1 MTQRILTFASNLR
14 VGFFLALRQLRR
26 SNPWTTALIIL
37 VMILTFLNLV
47 VLSGI
52 LVGLTE
58 GAIRAVR
65 EKYTGDV
72 IITAPREKQFIE
84 NSTRVINTV
93 ENFPEVSSYTARYTE
108 GGTAESNY
116 KTPGRETDK
125 PEEVAVTFAGIDPEK
140 EDETTGLSDLLVEGT
155 YLEDDDFDQVMIGA
169 LLLRRYL
176 DFESELFLTLEDV
189 YVGDTIRVR
198 IGDVTREVTV
208 KGILKSKVD
217 EIDRRIFFTDKQ
229 FRTLVGREDFN
240 VDEISMKLISGA
252 NPVSVRDGLIASGID
267 SSFAK
272 VQTFEDAQP
281 KFLKDIQQTFRLL
294 GNIVSSL
301 GLFVASITV
310 FIVIFINALTRRK
323 FIGILKGIGID
334 GRAIEMSYVIQSFFY
349 AIVGATVGIS
359 ITYLILVPFFQ
370 KYPIDFPFSDGI
382 LVAPPFEVGISA
394 LLLIVITIIAGYVP
408 SRMIVRKN
416 TLDSILGR

>member
-1 MTQRILTFASNLR
+1 MFFSNLR
-14 VGFFLALRQLRR
+14 VGFFLALRQIRR
-26 SNPWTTALIIL
+26 SNPWTTILIIL

-65 EKYTGDV
+65 ERYTGDV

-84 NSTRVINTV
+84 NSPRVIRTV
-93 ENFPEVSSYTARYTE
+93 ESFPEIESYTARYTE

-116 KTPGRETDK
+116 KTPGRETDIS
-125 PEEVAVTFAGIDPEK
+125 EEVAVTFAGIDPLQ
-140 EDETTGLSDLLVEGT
+140 EDLATNLSSQLVEGT

-169 LLLRRYL
+169 LLLKRYL

-189 YVGDTIRVR
+189 FVGDKIRVK
-198 IGDVTREVTV
+198 IGDITREVTV

-217 EIDRRIFFTDKQ
+217 EVDRRIFFTDKQ

-240 VDEISMKLISGA
+240 VDEISIKLVAGA
-252 NPVSVRDGLIASGID
+252 DPVAVRDGLKASG
-267 SSFAK
+267 FEENLVT

-323 FIGILKGIGID
+323 FIGILKGIGIN
-334 GRAIEMSYVIQSFFY
+334 GKAIEMSYVIQSFFY
-349 AIVGATVGIS
+349 AIIGSTVGVL
-359 ITYLILVPFFQ
+359 ITYLVLVPYFDR
-370 KYPIDFPFSDGI
+370 YPINFPFSDGI
-382 LVAPPFEVGISA
+382 LVAPPLEVTISA
-394 LLLIVITIIAGYVP
+394 ILLIIITIIAGYVP
-408 SRMIVRKN
+408 SRMIIRKN

>member
-1 MTQRILTFASNLR
+1 M
-14 VGFFLALRQLRR
+14 V
-26 SNPWTTALIIL
+26 
-37 VMILTFLNLV
+37 LTFLNLV

-84 NSTRVINTV
+84 NSPRVIRTI
-93 ENFPEVSSYTARYTE
+93 ESFPEIESYTARYTE
-108 GGTAESNY
+108 GGTAEANY
-116 KTPGRETDK
+116 KTPGRETDISEK
-125 PEEVAVTFAGIDPEK
+125 VATTFAGIDPIK
-140 EDETTGLSDLLVEGT
+140 EDQTTGLSNLLIEGT
-155 YLEDDDFDQVMIGA
+155 YLEADDFDQVMVGA
-169 LLLRRYL
+169 LLLKRFL

-189 YVGDTIRVR
+189 YVGSKIRVN

-217 EIDRRIFFTDKQ
+217 EIDRRIFFSDKQ

-240 VDEISMKLISGA
+240 VDEISMKVVSGVD
-252 NPVSVRDGLIASGID
+252 PVTVKEGLIASGIKG
-267 SSFAK
+267 FAT
-272 VQTFEDAQP
+272 VQTYEDAQP

-301 GLFVASITV
+301 GLVVASITI
-310 FIVIFINALTRRK
+310 FIVIFINAITRRK
-323 FIGILKGIGID
+323 FIGILKGIGIN
-334 GRAIEMSYVIQSFFY
+334 GQAIEFSYIFQSFLY
-349 AIVGATVGIS
+349 AVVGSTIGIT
-359 ITYLILVPFFQ
+359 ITYTILVPFFQ
-370 KYPIDFPFSDGI
+370 KYPINFPFSDGI
-382 LVAPPFEVGISA
+382 LVAPPLEVGISA
-394 LLLIVITIIAGYVP
+394 VLLIITTIIAGYIP
-408 SRMIVRKN
+408 SRMIIRKN